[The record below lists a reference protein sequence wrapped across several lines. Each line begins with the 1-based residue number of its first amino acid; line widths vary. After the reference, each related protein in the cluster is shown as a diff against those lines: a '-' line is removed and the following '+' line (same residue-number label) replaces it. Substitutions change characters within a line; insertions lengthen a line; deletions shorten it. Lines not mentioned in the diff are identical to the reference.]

1 MLHGCRVQTGRIL
14 GPQARPRQDSP
25 QQQAQPI
32 KRSEDHQ
39 VTNSYRKCGV
49 TTHLEITTALP
60 QRVLKDGP
68 MLFDEKKFRA
78 NLPAEMLLEKRFV
91 RFFVKPKPGGKG
103 TAKIPLGN
111 HSDPATWST
120 FDECVKQL
128 ENDQQGIGYNFLGGD
143 IHGLDIDHCRNPKTG
158 KLCNEAMLLL
168 SRLPSWAEYSVS
180 GCGIHVLFKGN
191 VRGRELTE
199 TCLQYWNPKNSPR
212 FFALTCDM
220 VGDAFKQ
227 VKDVG
232 DEFNYIFST
241 ARHISAKI
249 REELKVI
256 DPEQWSELPEER
268 EHKEEVKREKQTT
281 KTRKLHQDF
290 KLEEFLN
297 FYGLEVDN
305 VAKNSI
311 GQCYRLRSCPIKGE
325 PHVGQNQTTTNFIL
339 SADGGLGFHCQ
350 STGCVDYGVMAVI
363 QKLAEDRGPYPGKI
377 YVEEKAS
384 AAPRH
389 EAERDLILLPASRR
403 EKKHTE
409 WLWPGYL
416 TLNTLI
422 HGAGKSAEGKSPL
435 TLSLAATVTR
445 GDKWPD
451 GSENTRGPR
460 SVILM
465 ASEDDWDSVII
476 PRLDEYGAN
485 KDLILEAQS
494 VYRKGDQTT
503 NALASL
509 NRDIELLSK
518 RIAERGDVS
527 LVIIDPITNY
537 LEGLSMNKEQEMRGM
552 LMPLAD
558 MAQRQNVCVLTIG
571 HLNKRG
577 ADASTLFE
585 KVMGAAAFIGVARQT
600 LFFTADP
607 DDDNKFAHIM
617 GLGRK
622 TNYPAMKYKT
632 KSESRTWA
640 GKASD
645 VVTVEWTGSSHADM
659 EEAAVNP
666 QKASDKSAAKEVRTF
681 LKAFLRDGAKSTR
694 SIEEGLKEAGIEIT
708 NWQRAAKKVAKSTKT
723 KGKDSHT
730 EWFLPTPDQLKFD
743 GEQ

>member
-1 MLHGCRVQTGRIL
+1 
-14 GPQARPRQDSP
+14 
-25 QQQAQPI
+25 
-32 KRSEDHQ
+32 
-39 VTNSYRKCGV
+39 
-49 TTHLEITTALP
+49 
-60 QRVLKDGP
+60 

-78 NLPAEMLLEKRFV
+78 HLPAEMISQKRFV

-120 FDECVKQL
+120 FDECVAKL

-143 IHGLDIDHCRNPKTG
+143 IHGLDIDHCRNPRTKE
-158 KLCNEAMLLL
+158 LCNEAMLLL

-191 VRGRELTE
+191 VRGKELGE
-199 TCLQYWNPKNSPR
+199 TCLQYWNAKNSPR

-220 VGDAFKQ
+220 VGEAFNQ
-227 VKDVG
+227 IKDIG

-249 REELKVI
+249 REELKKV
-256 DPEQWSELPEER
+256 DYEQWADLPEE
-268 EHKEEVKREKQTT
+268 HQPKQEDVQRDKTKV

-290 KLEEFLN
+290 KIEEFLN
-297 FYGLEVDN
+297 FYNLEVDN
-305 VAKNSI
+305 VARNNI
-311 GQCYRLRSCPIKGE
+311 GVCYRLRTCPIKGE

-350 STGCVDYGVMAVI
+350 STGCVEYSVTQVI
-363 QKLAEDRGPYPGKI
+363 QKLAEDKGPYPGKI
-377 YVEEKAS
+377 YVERQVAS
-384 AAPRH
+384 NNQ
-389 EAERDLILLPASRR
+389 EAERDMVLLPASRR
-403 EKKHTE
+403 VKKHTQ

-422 HGAGKSAEGKSPL
+422 HGAGKSAEGKSPV

-451 GSENTRGPR
+451 GSVNTLGPR
-460 SVILM
+460 SVVLM

-476 PRLDEYGAN
+476 PRLELYGAN
-485 KDLILEAQS
+485 LEMIFEAQS
-494 VYRKGDQTT
+494 VYRKGEQST
-503 NALASL
+503 NVLASL
-509 NRDIELLSK
+509 NKDIALLSR
-518 RIAERGDVS
+518 RIEERGDVS

-537 LEGLSMNKEQEMRGM
+537 LEGLSMNKEQEMRGV

-558 MAQRQNVCVLTIG
+558 LAQRLNVCVLTVG

-577 ADASTLFE
+577 KDAATLFDQ
-585 KVMGAAAFIGVARQT
+585 VMGAAAFIGVARQT

-622 TNYPAMKYKT
+622 TNFPAMKYKT
-632 KSESRTWA
+632 KSTQVEWD
-640 GKASD
+640 GLASD
-645 VVTVEWTGSSHADM
+645 VVSVEWTGSSHADM

-681 LKAFLRDGAKSTR
+681 LKAFLRDGAKTTR
-694 SIEEGLKEAGIEIT
+694 VIEEAMKEAGIEIS
-708 NWQRAAKKVAKSTKT
+708 NWQRAAKKVATHTKT